1 MCADGHIPNHC
12 HDDTTND
19 YKYPVLWEEEEIG
32 VVERGGKERKR
43 ERQRDRGGG
52 GGREEGRRKGEQ
64 LKEREGVKGSIR

>member
-19 YKYPVLWEEEEIG
+19 YKYPVLWEEEEVG

-43 ERQRDRGGG
+43 ERERERETEGG
-52 GGREEGRRKGEQ
+52 GGRER
-64 LKEREGVKGSIR
+64 REGERGRENN